1 MLSTTRV
8 LAAGLLVAC
17 TVLTGCARSADV
29 PTADVVAQLKDFEID
44 LSASRVSSG
53 HVVLGLRNTG
63 PTVHEL
69 VIAKTDLDS
78 GDLPIGKD
86 GLSVDEDDRRFR
98 VLGEEEHVQLTEEEV
113 MDLVLQPGHYVV
125 FCNLEGHYL
134 GGMHE
139 DLEVTR

>member
-1 MLSTTRV
+1 MLAV
-8 LAAGLLVAC
+8 GLLLAC
-17 TVLTGCARSADV
+17 SALVGCSRSADV
-29 PTADVVAQLKDFEID
+29 PTADVVAQLEDFEID
-44 LSASRVSSG
+44 LSTEQVDAG
-53 HVVLGLRNTG
+53 HVLIGLRNTG

-69 VIAKTDLDS
+69 VVARTDLDS

-98 VLGEEEHVQLTEEEV
+98 VLGEEEHVQLTQEEV
-113 MDLVLQPGHYVV
+113 LDLVLEPGHYVV